1 MARPQAIQASIPRV
15 FAPPAWRAAGPRA
28 KEFPVNSRPE
38 TKYLLAELLAC
49 GGFDCGSHPVGLA
62 PLGDLGGSRDEAANL
77 LGAQEREAFRCLGV
91 RRLRRSSF
99 PRLAHAAGFTIG
111 ENSTQEP
118 VEFGCAFDYK
128 RNSSPGLKGVGANT
142 TGSRGLCD
150 RSNNAPVL
158 SPPFMGAGGRCPL
171 KGGAGCSTVEGSGPR
186 SVPAWSGSQKRR
198 RPRRMPVQRGPEV
211 HPETPLRR
219 IP

>member
-1 MARPQAIQASIPRV
+1 MAPTPAVQASHCV

-38 TKYLLAELLAC
+38 TKYLLPELLA
-49 GGFDCGSHPVGLA
+49 GSGFEDQASPVGRVA
-62 PLGDLGGSRDEAANL
+62 AIGYGSRVDELPKTCGYPHREPLRQLFRVLGIGLLAWFLPRHSCLLSSGEKGRKTPLQSCANI
-77 LGAQEREAFRCLGV
+77 V
-91 RRLRRSSF
+91 RTC
-99 PRLAHAAGFTIG
+99 G
-111 ENSTQEP
+111 N
-118 VEFGCAFDYK
+118 
-128 RNSSPGLKGVGANT
+128 SPGLKGVGANT